1 MKMIFE
7 LNIINKK
14 ELCLLTF
21 YILMINMCLN
31 RWESVSKQSV
41 IKTFKRQPFFMYI
54 YVKTK
59 KKNDTK
65 SN

>member
-21 YILMINMCLN
+21 YILVINMCLN
-31 RWESVSKQSV
+31 RGESVSKQSV
-41 IKTFKRQPFFMYI
+41 IKTFKRKPFFMYI

-59 KKNDTK
+59 KKNDIK

>member
-31 RWESVSKQSV
+31 RGESVSKQSD
-41 IKTFKRQPFFMYI
+41 IKTFKRKPFFMYI

>member
-1 MKMIFE
+1 MS
-7 LNIINKK
+7 
-14 ELCLLTF
+14 F

-31 RWESVSKQSV
+31 RGESVSKQSV
-41 IKTFKRQPFFMYI
+41 NKTFKRKPFFMYI

-59 KKNDTK
+59 KNGTK

>member
-1 MKMIFE
+1 MIFE

-14 ELCLLTF
+14 KFCPLTF

-31 RWESVSKQSV
+31 RGESVSKQSV
-41 IKTFKRQPFFMYI
+41 IKTFKRKPFFMYI

-59 KKNDTK
+59 KNDTK